1 MTNYDA
7 NWVAAEEAKRKWM
20 AENGMYSEEEE
31 HSSCG
36 VGLVVS
42 IDGKKSRKV
51 VEAGIKA
58 LKAIWHRGAVDADG
72 KTGDGAGIHVD
83 LPVRFFDDAIAA
95 SGHKVRPNRLAVG
108 MIFLPRTDLGNQPL
122 SKRRDCIVEDLT
134 AGRIALGLV
143 PAQISQQIMAQ
154 NQLS

>member
-1 MTNYDA
+1 MMTHYPTPDHA
-7 NWVAAEEAKRKWM
+7 RLAAE
-20 AENGMYSEEEE
+20 GMYRPDMESDA
-31 HSSCG
+31 CG
-36 VGLVVS
+36 VGMVAAT
-42 IDGKKSRKV
+42 DGKPSRRV
-51 VEAGIKA
+51 VEAAIEA
-58 LKAIWHRGAVDADG
+58 LRAVWHRGAVDADG